1 MSIEIKKMSDIQKDQ
16 GIKILIH
23 GPTNSGKTYSLR
35 TLPNHDKCIV
45 ISAEGGLIRVAE
57 ECKTMN
63 AIEVKSIDDMREV
76 HSYIK
81 EHHDL
86 YDTIVMDS
94 GTDIAERSL
103 EEHLGKKTTDGNK
116 AHGMQAY
123 GNTQDE
129 IIKMMKSF
137 RDLTNKNVLIIC
149 QQEKLIVE
157 EHGLFYGPSMPGKKL
172 ANKLP
177 YLFDLVGCMRMR
189 TNEKG
194 EIERRI
200 QFHAEET
207 YICKDRTGKLNQ
219 YEEVDWSIIFNK
231 IKGN

>member
-1 MSIEIKKMSDIQKDQ
+1 MAIEIKKMSDIQKDQ

-35 TLPNHDKCIV
+35 TLPNHERCIV
-45 ISAEGGLIRVAE
+45 ISAEGGLIAVSE
-57 ECKTMN
+57 HCPDMSV
-63 AIEVKSIDDMREV
+63 IEVASIDDMREA
-76 HSYIK
+76 HKYLK
-81 EHHDL
+81 DNPGMF
-86 YDTIVMDS
+86 DTLIMDS

-103 EEHLGKKTTDGNK
+103 EEHLGKKTNDGNK

-123 GNTQDE
+123 GNTQE
-129 IIKMMKSF
+129 EMIKMMKSF

-149 QQEKLIVE
+149 QQEKMIVE
-157 EHGLFYGPSMPGKKL
+157 DYGMFYGPSMPGKKL

-177 YLFDLVGCMRMR
+177 YLFDLVGCMRMK
-189 TNEKG
+189 TDEKG
-194 EIERRI
+194 EIIRKI

-219 YEEVDWSIIFNK
+219 FEEIDWSIIFNK